1 MMITN
6 ILFEKYI
13 LIYLIIINLTTFI
26 VFALDKIC
34 AIKKKWRYKE
44 ISLLGMCFVGGA
56 IGGFLAMHLFH
67 HKTKKK
73 LFVIVVPLIIIIIHL
88 VIIMWFIK

>member
-13 LIYLIIINLTTFI
+13 LIYLIIINLITFI

-34 AIKKKWRYKE
+34 AIKKKWRYKVVT
-44 ISLLGMCFVGGA
+44 LLGLCFIGGSL
-56 IGGFLAMHLFH
+56 GGFLAMHLFR

-73 LFVIVVPLIIIIIHL
+73 IFVIGVPLMLIIQ
-88 VIIMWFIK
+88 IMILLFIK

>member
-1 MMITN
+1 MMIIN
-6 ILFEKYI
+6 ILFKKYI
-13 LIYLIIINLTTFI
+13 IMYFAIINFITFI
-26 VFALDKIC
+26 VFALDKIY

-56 IGGFLAMHLFH
+56 IGGFLAMYLFR

-73 LFVIVVPLIIIIIHL
+73 LFVIGVPLIIIINL
-88 VIIMWFIK
+88 IIFIFFIK

>member
-13 LIYLIIINLTTFI
+13 LIYLIIINLITFI
-26 VFALDKIC
+26 VFALDKIY

-44 ISLLGMCFVGGA
+44 ASLLGMCFVGGA
-56 IGGFLAMHLFH
+56 IGGFLAMYLFR

-73 LFVIVVPLIIIIIHL
+73 VFVIGVPLMIIIHL
-88 VIIMWFIK
+88 VIILWFIK

>member
-6 ILFEKYI
+6 ILFKKYI
-13 LIYLIIINLTTFI
+13 LIYLIIINLITFI
-26 VFALDKIC
+26 VFAHDKIY

-44 ISLLGMCFVGGA
+44 VSLLGMCLFGGA
-56 IGGFLAMHLFH
+56 IGGFLAMHLFR

-73 LFVIVVPLIIIIIHL
+73 VFVIGVPLIIIIHL
-88 VIIMWFIK
+88 FIILWFIK

>member
-13 LIYLIIINLTTFI
+13 LIYLIIINLITFI
-26 VFALDKIC
+26 VFALDKIY

-44 ISLLGMCFVGGA
+44 ASLLGMCFVGGA
-56 IGGFLAMHLFH
+56 IGGFLAMHLFR

-73 LFVIVVPLIIIIIHL
+73 AFVIGVPLIIVIHL
-88 VIIMWFIK
+88 VIVMWFIK

>member
-1 MMITN
+1 MITN
-6 ILFEKYI
+6 VLFEKYI
-13 LIYLIIINLTTFI
+13 LIYLIVINLITFI
-26 VFALDKIC
+26 VFAIDKIC

-44 ISLLGMCFVGGA
+44 VSLLGLCLVGGA

-73 LFVIVVPLIIIIIHL
+73 VFFFFFPLIIIIHL
-88 VIIMWFIK
+88 VIVLWFIK

>member
-13 LIYLIIINLTTFI
+13 LIYLIIINLITFI
-26 VFALDKIC
+26 VFALDKIY
-34 AIKKKWRYKE
+34 AIKKKWRFKE

-56 IGGFLAMHLFH
+56 IGGFLAMYLFR
-67 HKTKKK
+67 HKNKKK
-73 LFVIVVPLIIIIIHL
+73 LFVIGVPLIIVIHL
-88 VIIMWFIK
+88 FIILWFIK

>member
-1 MMITN
+1 MITN
-6 ILFEKYI
+6 VLFEKYI
-13 LIYLIIINLTTFI
+13 LIYLIVINLITFI

-44 ISLLGMCFVGGA
+44 VSLLGMCLVGGA
-56 IGGFLAMHLFH
+56 IGGFLAMHLFR

-73 LFVIVVPLIIIIIHL
+73 LFVIGVPLIIVIHL
-88 VIIMWFIK
+88 VMILWFIK

>member
-1 MMITN
+1 MMIIN

-13 LIYLIIINLTTFI
+13 LIYLIIINLITFI
-26 VFALDKIC
+26 VLALDKIC

-56 IGGFLAMHLFH
+56 IGGFLAMYLFR

-73 LFVIVVPLIIIIIHL
+73 AFVIGVPLIIVIHL
-88 VIIMWFIK
+88 VIVMWFIK

>member
-6 ILFEKYI
+6 ILFKYI
-13 LIYLIIINLTTFI
+13 LIYLIIINLITFI
-26 VFALDKIC
+26 VFALDKIY

-56 IGGFLAMHLFH
+56 IGGFLAMHLFR

-73 LFVIVVPLIIIIIHL
+73 LFVIGVPLIIVIHL
-88 VIIMWFIK
+88 VMILWFIK

>member
-1 MMITN
+1 MITN
-6 ILFEKYI
+6 VLFEKYI
-13 LIYLIIINLTTFI
+13 LIYLIVINLITFI
-26 VFALDKIC
+26 VFAIDKIC

-56 IGGFLAMHLFH
+56 IGGFLAMYLFR

-73 LFVIVVPLIIIIIHL
+73 LFVIGVPLIIVIHL
-88 VIIMWFIK
+88 VMILWFIK

>member
-13 LIYLIIINLTTFI
+13 LIYLIIINFVTFI
-26 VFALDKIC
+26 VFVLDKIC

-44 ISLLGMCFVGGA
+44 VYLLGMCFVGGA
-56 IGGFLAMHLFH
+56 IGGFLAMYLFR

-73 LFVIVVPLIIIIIHL
+73 VFVIGLPLIIIIHL
-88 VIIMWFIK
+88 FIILWFIK

>member
-1 MMITN
+1 MITN
-6 ILFEKYI
+6 ILFKKYI
-13 LIYLIIINLTTFI
+13 LMYFVIINFITFI

-44 ISLLGMCFVGGA
+44 VSLLGLCLFGGA
-56 IGGFLAMHLFH
+56 IGGFLAMHLFR

-73 LFVIVVPLIIIIIHL
+73 VFVIGVPLMIIIQL
-88 VIIMWFIK
+88 VIVMWFIK

>member
-13 LIYLIIINLTTFI
+13 LIYLIIINFVTFI
-26 VFALDKIC
+26 VFVLDKIC

-44 ISLLGMCFVGGA
+44 VSLLGLCLFGGA

-73 LFVIVVPLIIIIIHL
+73 LFVIGVPLIIVIHL
-88 VIIMWFIK
+88 VIVMWFIK

>member
-1 MMITN
+1 MITN
-6 ILFEKYI
+6 VLFEKYI
-13 LIYLIIINLTTFI
+13 LIYLIVINLITFI
-26 VFALDKIC
+26 VFAIDKIC

-44 ISLLGMCFVGGA
+44 VSLFGMCFVGGA

-73 LFVIVVPLIIIIIHL
+73 VFVIGVPLIIIIHL
-88 VIIMWFIK
+88 VIIIWFIK

>member
-1 MMITN
+1 MMTN
-6 ILFEKYI
+6 FLFEKYI
-13 LIYLIIINLTTFI
+13 LIYLIIINSTTFI

-44 ISLLGMCFVGGA
+44 ASLLGMCLVGGV

-73 LFVIVVPLIIIIIHL
+73 VSVIGVPLIIIIHL
-88 VIIMWFIK
+88 VIILWFIK

>member
-6 ILFEKYI
+6 ILFKKYI
-13 LIYLIIINLTTFI
+13 LMYFVIINLITFI

-44 ISLLGMCFVGGA
+44 ISLLGMCLVGGA
-56 IGGFLAMHLFH
+56 IGGFLAMHLFR

-73 LFVIVVPLIIIIIHL
+73 LFVIGVQLIIRIHL

>member
-1 MMITN
+1 MMMTN
-6 ILFEKYI
+6 FLFEKYI
-13 LIYLIIINLTTFI
+13 LIYLIIINSTTFI

-44 ISLLGMCFVGGA
+44 ASLLGMCLVGGA
-56 IGGFLAMHLFH
+56 IGGFLAMHLFR

-73 LFVIVVPLIIIIIHL
+73 VFVIGVPLMLIIQ
-88 VIIMWFIK
+88 IMILLFIK

>member
-6 ILFEKYI
+6 ILFKKYI
-13 LIYLIIINLTTFI
+13 LMYFVIINFITFI

-44 ISLLGMCFVGGA
+44 VSLFGMCFVGGA
-56 IGGFLAMHLFH
+56 IGGFLAMHLFR

-73 LFVIVVPLIIIIIHL
+73 LFVIGVPLIIVIHL
-88 VIIMWFIK
+88 VMILWFIK

>member
-6 ILFEKYI
+6 ILFKKYI
-13 LIYLIIINLTTFI
+13 LMYFVIINFITFI

-44 ISLLGMCFVGGA
+44 ISLLGLCLAGGA
-56 IGGFLAMHLFH
+56 IGGFLAMYLFR

-73 LFVIVVPLIIIIIHL
+73 VFVIGVPLIIIIHL

>member
-13 LIYLIIINLTTFI
+13 LIYLIVINLITFI

-44 ISLLGMCFVGGA
+44 VYLLGMCFVGGA
-56 IGGFLAMHLFH
+56 IGGFLAMYLFR

-73 LFVIVVPLIIIIIHL
+73 VFVIGLPLIIIIHL
-88 VIIMWFIK
+88 FIIMWFIK

>member
-1 MMITN
+1 MITN
-6 ILFEKYI
+6 VLFEKYI
-13 LIYLIIINLTTFI
+13 LIYLIVINLITFI
-26 VFALDKIC
+26 VFAIDKIY

-44 ISLLGMCFVGGA
+44 VSLLGMCLFGGA

-73 LFVIVVPLIIIIIHL
+73 VFVIGVPLIIIIIHL
-88 VIIMWFIK
+88 VIIIWFIK

>member
-13 LIYLIIINLTTFI
+13 LIYLIVINLITFI
-26 VFALDKIC
+26 VFAIDKIC

-44 ISLLGMCFVGGA
+44 VSLFGMCFVGGA

-73 LFVIVVPLIIIIIHL
+73 VFVIGVPLIIIIHL
-88 VIIMWFIK
+88 VIIIWFIK

>member
-13 LIYLIIINLTTFI
+13 LIYLIIINLITFI
-26 VFALDKIC
+26 VFALDKIY
-34 AIKKKWRYKE
+34 AIKKKWRFKE

-56 IGGFLAMHLFH
+56 IGGFLAMYLFR

-73 LFVIVVPLIIIIIHL
+73 LFVIGVPLIIVIHL
-88 VIIMWFIK
+88 FIILWFIK

>member
-1 MMITN
+1 MITN
-6 ILFEKYI
+6 VLFEKYI
-13 LIYLIIINLTTFI
+13 LIYLIVINLITFI
-26 VFALDKIC
+26 VFAIDKIY

-44 ISLLGMCFVGGA
+44 VSLLGMCFVGGA

-73 LFVIVVPLIIIIIHL
+73 VFVIGVPLIIIIHL
-88 VIIMWFIK
+88 VIIIWFIK